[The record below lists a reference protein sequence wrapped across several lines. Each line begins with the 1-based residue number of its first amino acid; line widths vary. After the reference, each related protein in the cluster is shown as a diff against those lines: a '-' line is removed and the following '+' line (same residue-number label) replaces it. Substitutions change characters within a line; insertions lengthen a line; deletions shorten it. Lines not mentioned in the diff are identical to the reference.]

1 MRGQPPKPVA
11 GPSGIDVFIDLD
23 QAALDAIPTGL
34 CVCRAAGAF
43 IRYNSRAVELWGRAL
58 PLGDANQHHDSG
70 FRRYQADGAPLPFAA
85 TPVASVLRSGQPIA
99 GAEVI
104 IEQPDGSR
112 VPVLMNVAPLKSRS
126 GRLQGAVCSFQ
137 TLTERKR
144 IEEALRASEAELQS
158 VINRTPF
165 MLGRCGRDLRY
176 RFISAASAQMIGM
189 QRDEILG
196 KAIAEMLGDQGFGA
210 LRPYIEQVLRGEE
223 VQFECELDFPDV
235 GRRFLSIVYRPE
247 HDANGDIGGWI
258 ASILDITE
266 ERQGDAARRLLAS
279 IVESSDDPII
289 SKDLNGTILS
299 WNPGACRLF
308 GYSAEE
314 VIGKPITIIIPE
326 ELHGQEP
333 VILDRIRH
341 GERIEHFETVRRCKD
356 GRLLDIS
363 LTISPM
369 RDQRGKI

>member
-1 MRGQPPKPVA
+1 MRA
-11 GPSGIDVFIDLD
+11 
-23 QAALDAIPTGL
+23 
-34 CVCRAAGAF
+34 R
-43 IRYNSRAVELWGRAL
+43 L
-58 PLGDANQHHDSG
+58 P
-70 FRRYQADGAPLPFAA
+70 Y
-85 TPVASVLRSGQPIA
+85 
-99 GAEVI
+99 
-104 IEQPDGSR
+104 
-112 VPVLMNVAPLKSRS
+112 
-126 GRLQGAVCSFQ
+126 
-137 TLTERKR
+137 
-144 IEEALRASEAELQS
+144 
-158 VINRTPF
+158 
-165 MLGRCGRDLRY
+165 
-176 RFISAASAQMIGM
+176 
-189 QRDEILG
+189 
-196 KAIAEMLGDQGFGA
+196 
-210 LRPYIEQVLRGEE
+210 
-223 VQFECELDFPDV
+223 V
-235 GRRFLSIVYRPE
+235 GRRCLSIVYRPE

-369 RDQRGKI
+369 RDQRGKIVGASKIARDITARKQAEALMARRADEQSALYRFTDKLYRSTSLAEIYDAALDAITAALHCSRASILRYDSAGVMRFAAWRGLSDRYRSAVEGHSPWPAAKPIPSRSVYPILPSSNSIP